1 MHTRRT
7 PVSVELPPHGVYV
20 WETRHDHG
28 FRMAP
33 EHHRF
38 AELFYVLD
46 GTGTFVVHGTR
57 HPCGPGDIVLV
68 PPRAVHVIEDGAHPL
83 TLSGIGVAAE
93 LLAHDPD
100 VFTRIPPGR
109 FPAAQPVS
117 TQVRAGLRR
126 LLFEQTQ
133 GKPCGRSLMVGLTLQ
148 LVTALARGL
157 DNAPADKGRP
167 AASPHLDAVRRF
179 VADLT
184 QRFYESAGIDR
195 AAAEVGVSRRG
206 FTRLFRLVTGCTY
219 AKYLERV
226 RIEYAC
232 QLLRETGR
240 SVTTVAFE
248 CGYEDLSSFYRA
260 FRRQTGEPPQRWRE
274 TVRSSESRS

>member
-1 MHTRRT
+1 MHARRT
-7 PVSVELPPHGVYV
+7 PVPVALPPHGVYV

-33 EHHRF
+33 EHHPF

-46 GTGTFVVHGTR
+46 GSGTFVVNDTR
-57 HPCGPGDIVLV
+57 HPCGPGDVVVV
-68 PPRAVHVIEDGAHPL
+68 PPRAVHVIEDGPHPL
-83 TLSGIGVAAE
+83 TLSGIGVGAA

-100 VFTRIPPGR
+100 IFARVPAGR
-109 FPAAQPVS
+109 FPASQAVS
-117 TQVRAGLRR
+117 TQVRSGLRR
-126 LLFEQTQ
+126 LLFEQTES
-133 GKPCGRSLMVGLTLQ
+133 KPCGRSLMVGLTLQ
-148 LVTALARGL
+148 LVTALARGM
-157 DNAPADKGRP
+157 DGAAADKGRP

-179 VADLT
+179 VADLA
-184 QRFYESAGIDR
+184 QRFYEPAGIDR

-206 FTRLFRLVTGCTY
+206 FTRLFRQVTGCTY

-226 RIEYAC
+226 RVEYARR
-232 QLLRETGR
+232 LLKDTGR
-240 SVTTVAFE
+240 SVTTIAFE

-274 TVRSSESRS
+274 AARTSPP